1 MSAPDER
8 PAGPRGEATT
18 PVLADLAPR
27 QAAEVAGQLG
37 TEAAAHALA
46 ELHPQVAASILSH
59 MDAAVAA
66 PVVAAMHPDDRV
78 DVLEGV
84 PAPLREALLSRMD
97 DAAADAVRS
106 LARWGADTAGG
117 IMTTDVVAL
126 AHDLTV
132 DRAIEELRR
141 RGSGGEPV
149 FYLYVVDAQRR
160 LAGVLPTRDLLLAQ
174 PETKLFQL
182 MRGELVTVP
191 VGMDQEDVARVMK
204 QHRFLALPVVG
215 HDGELLGVVTADD
228 VADVT
233 EEEATE
239 DIQRL
244 GGTAALDAPYRHVST
259 VSMLRKRGGWLTVLF
274 LGETLT
280 ATAMARFEAQ
290 IAQAV
295 VLALFIPL
303 IVSSG
308 GNSGSQSATLI
319 VRSLGLT
326 ELRLRDW
333 WRVLVREARVGL
345 VLGAWL
351 GLIGFVRVALWQ
363 RLGWADYGAHHTLV
377 ALTVAISLTGV
388 VLAGCVTGSIL
399 PFLLRALGFDPAT
412 SSSPFV
418 ATFVDVTG
426 LIIYFSVAGLLLRQT
441 MPGG

>member
-84 PAPLREALLSRMD
+84 PAPLREARLSRMD

-244 GGTAALDAPYRHVST
+244 GGTAALDAPYLHVST
-259 VSMLRKRGGWLTVLF
+259 LSMLRKRGGWLTVLF

-319 VRSLGLT
+319 VRS
-326 ELRLRDW
+326 
-333 WRVLVREARVGL
+333 
-345 VLGAWL
+345 
-351 GLIGFVRVALWQ
+351 LIGFVRVALWQ

>member
-1 MSAPDER
+1 MSAPKER
-8 PAGPRGEATT
+8 PAGPGLETVTSA
-18 PVLADLAPR
+18 LADLPP
-27 QAAEVAGQLG
+27 QEAAEVAGHLG
-37 TEAAAHALA
+37 TDAAALALA

-84 PAPLREALLSRMD
+84 PTRLREELLSRMD
-97 DAAADAVRS
+97 GAAADAVRS
-106 LARWGADTAGG
+106 LARYGADTAGG

-126 AHDLTV
+126 ADEFTV
-132 DRAIEELRR
+132 DQAIEELRR
-141 RGSGGEPV
+141 RGTGGEPV
-149 FYLYVVDAQRR
+149 FYLYVVDADRR
-160 LAGVLPTRDLLLAQ
+160 LAGVLSTRDLLLAQ
-174 PETKLFQL
+174 PQTKLL
-182 MRGELVTVP
+182 EILRRDVVTVP
-191 VGMDQEDVARVMK
+191 VEMDQEDVARVMK

-215 HDGELLGVVTADD
+215 RDGKLLGVVTGDD

-244 GGTAALDAPYRHVST
+244 GGTEALDAPYLHVSLP
-259 VSMLRKRGGWLTVLF
+259 SMLRKRGGWLTVLF

-280 ATAMARFEAQ
+280 ATAMSHFEAQ

-319 VRSLGLT
+319 VRSLALA
-326 ELRLRDW
+326 ELRLRDC

-363 RLGWADYGAHHTLV
+363 QLGWADYGPHYFLV
-377 ALTVAISLTGV
+377 AMTVAISLSGV
-388 VLAGCVTGSIL
+388 VLFGCVMGSVF
-399 PFLLRALGFDPAT
+399 PFVLRSIGFDPAT

-426 LIIYFSVAGLLLRQT
+426 LIIYFSVAGLLLRGT
-441 MPGG
+441 MLG